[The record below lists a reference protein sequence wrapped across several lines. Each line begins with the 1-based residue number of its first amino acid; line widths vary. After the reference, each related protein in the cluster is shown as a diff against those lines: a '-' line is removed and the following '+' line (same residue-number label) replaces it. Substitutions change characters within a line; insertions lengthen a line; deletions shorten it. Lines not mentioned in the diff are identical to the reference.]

1 MWYDPLDAAVQRGE
15 NLREAERLGI
25 TLEELLHQQYLE
37 SIKVDEDKKQEH
49 ISWFKRIFGTTK

>member
-37 SIKVDEDKKQEH
+37 SIKVDKKQDN
-49 ISWFKRIFGTTK
+49 ISWFKRIFGTIK